1 MTDTRPQGVNTRA
14 QPDRARSVMGSNDDD
29 ERYASC
35 DGRPLILSWT
45 INRHLF
51 YTFEVDIDE
60 AERIVPAPLQVVEL
74 RPSVALMSV
83 GVLRYEPG
91 HFGPGSPVFLE
102 VVGAIHVSPD
112 LSTDMPVPTM
122 TFSTFQVLSD
132 SPDFVASED
141 DTLNTPTRLASL
153 EARFTEDG
161 LGVEAWDEDGPIL
174 AMPSAHT
181 EPRWV
186 HKEMWGQHFTNT
198 KGLQH
203 GLWQWDG
210 RLFEHQKRLPG
221 WRLHPHPFWSGLDVG
236 GVRSTYRTMLQ
247 EPGTLCHERFY
258 AMRPFGS

>member
-1 MTDTRPQGVNTRA
+1 MTDPRPQGVNTKA
-14 QPDRARSVMGSNDDD
+14 QPDRPPSVVGSNDDD

-122 TFSTFQVLSD
+122 TFSTFQVWSD
-132 SPDFVASED
+132 SPDFVANED
-141 DTLNTPTRLASL
+141 DTLYTPTRLASL

-203 GLWQWDG
+203 GSGTDASSNTRSDCRAGVSTPTPSG
-210 RLFEHQKRLPG
+210 RDWTSAACGAPTA
-221 WRLHPHPFWSGLDVG
+221 PCC
-236 GVRSTYRTMLQ
+236 RSPAPSVTSAST
-247 EPGTLCHERFY
+247 P
-258 AMRPFGS
+258 